1 MIAFLF
7 PRYSFTY
14 LFANSFSS
22 KYFLIVLFDH
32 LFILLIFF
40 VRMFQFFSFFLE
52 ERIKKQIWFHWMS
65 NCFIHLITYLF
76 IWYFSN
82 YLFIIVIF
90 HYHYFKHLLVYQIIC
105 CFCKE
110 RKFAI
115 FTLVEINSNFS
126 FIFFIFIN
134 YVYLQHCNKSLLH
147 ITQWYFVTIN

>member
-14 LFANSFSS
+14 LFI
-22 KYFLIVLFDH
+22 Y
-32 LFILLIFF
+32 LLIDLAFPYCFIWSLIYSSNFF
-40 VRMFQFFSFFLE
+40 CKNVPIFFFFLE
-52 ERIKKQIWFHWMS
+52 ERIEKQIWFHWMS

-110 RKFAI
+110 RKFTI

-134 YVYLQHCNKSLLH
+134 YVYLQHCNKSLFH
-147 ITQWYFVTIN
+147 ITQ